1 VIFQGP
7 SNFSLYSHGV
17 NNAVALKWAA
27 AWSHVYGPPELA
39 EARQLTGEGWEKW
52 GLHQQKM
59 EISLV
64 NSEFAMEKAPFL
76 IGKYR

>member
-39 EARQLTGEGWEKW
+39 EALFDGENGDFTSKKW
-52 GLHQQKM
+52 R
-59 EISLV
+59 
-64 NSEFAMEKAPFL
+64 FPW
-76 IGKYR
+76 